1 MKKSRIDTDA
11 LASMYILMLQNDL
24 KLERERLKVARADL
38 EFYRG
43 KCEKLEL
50 AVLESSTAHIADSYI
65 KRAEPR
71 RPSMGQVKIETA
83 LRPKFQELRRK
94 WDNLSAAEQEKV
106 VETGEWDVTG
116 TVETAAK

>member
-1 MKKSRIDTDA
+1 MKKSRIDSDE
-11 LASMYILMLQNDL
+11 LAAKYIVTLEADL

-50 AVLESSTAHIADSYI
+50 AVLESSTAHVADSYV

-71 RPSMGQVKIETA
+71 RPSMGQVKIESA

-106 VETGEWDVTG
+106 VETGEWDVSE
-116 TVETAAK
+116 VANK